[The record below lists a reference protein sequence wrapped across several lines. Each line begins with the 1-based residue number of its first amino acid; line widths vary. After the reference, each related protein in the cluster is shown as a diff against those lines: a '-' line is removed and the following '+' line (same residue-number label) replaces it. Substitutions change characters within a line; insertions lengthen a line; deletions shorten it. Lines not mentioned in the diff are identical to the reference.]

1 MVMFMLSRP
10 ALSLRWVAL
19 YTLIFTSLLH
29 SASAQSSSNLTW
41 LRIGTI
47 PGQNIICLTASGG
60 EVSSNLSG
68 IRLLAGTNDGAY
80 RSTNSG
86 ATWTQTIGW
95 NKQQV
100 TSFFTASDGTLFAT
114 TWGGGVF
121 RSSNDGASWIAS
133 NQGLPPINYKARA
146 MAQCGSRLFVGTSMG
161 LCFSDDN
168 GTTWDVTIGVPFD
181 VRSLLVLGSTVFA
194 GTLNNGILRSP
205 DMGVTWEFANNGLPP
220 DARYVLS
227 FTVGYQN
234 LSDTLAIFAATSTG
248 GIVRSTDN
256 GATWSSLSMTGQ
268 TIQCL
273 LSNGDADYEMYAGT
287 KGNGIFQSRNKI
299 PSIWSQ
305 ANQGLESLDV
315 ISLAISNILLFA
327 GTNDG
332 SVWLASMAPYSG
344 FSRVIKNLDLG
355 ETPSGVAGKPQGYT
369 VYGQN
374 IGGDITLTAPKGVEI
389 AVSASGP
396 YGSSAKLL
404 THGGRIDQTVFA
416 RLNFPTALTVNDPVR
431 VEANASFSL
440 TVRGKIGNPI
450 IPVLPQLSI
459 LLPTLN
465 LGSVTQGGSMSAQR
479 FTLTGNDLT
488 VPVTITAEAG
498 VLLFNP
504 ATRLW
509 SNRLV
514 LSPFIGNIDIS
525 IRLDSSLAPQNI
537 SAIITATSST
547 ANASIT
553 ASGTILP
560 PLEPKLSLS
569 AADEPFVP
577 LRFGTIVRGN
587 ASPVRSYTFLG
598 ANLTAPVVVSAPTGI
613 FLLNPTNGQWVS
625 NLTFAPNS
633 TGSLTQSISVRMDS
647 SVVRTLSGGA
657 GASIRHQ
664 SANTS
669 VSVEVFGIVQD
680 PSTLTISP
688 PEPLNFGT
696 IRLGNSATPRQYT
709 LTGRN
714 LLEPVLITAPA
725 GVLLFNTAN
734 GTWTTSL
741 TLTPNA
747 GSIMQTVRVGV
758 DSSQVRAVNG
768 TILNESTS
776 ALGASAST
784 QATVLVIGNVIP
796 LPQLTA
802 TPLQPENLDTII
814 HFDPSRGGA
823 YTLTGSFLDAPVSIS
838 APEGILLFDQINKT
852 WKQALTLQSDAAGS
866 LMQTVSVRLDSS
878 RLGFV
883 RDSIRNL
890 SGSTAASVSVR
901 GAVVPLTL
909 PPGVETTMELRFVGQ
924 QPLRLRG
931 SARVQIWLKDSRLLT
946 PRLVGRFLRTL
957 RVAVRI
963 DTNNLAVLGISA
975 LTPRAR
981 IESPQRVPAN
991 TPLTIILA
999 ERTDT
1004 VSMGNLLLAEMTVL
1018 ATLGATTTN
1027 TIRIADPLQWLGSDG
1042 SITPASA
1049 VRIVREPESVAVQIR
1064 PLFLRRSST
1073 FAVVAPNPSSD
1084 AMQLL
1089 YTLSPE
1095 TGTAASAVTLVVSD
1109 ATGRTVK
1116 RMELGVRQTGVA
1128 HQETVSMGDLPTG
1141 AYLVMLVT
1149 STETLN
1155 CRLDLVR

>member
-1 MVMFMLSRP
+1 MLSCA
-10 ALSLRWVAL
+10 ALSLRWL
-19 YTLIFTSLLH
+19 TLCAFVFASLPH
-29 SASAQSSSNLTW
+29 SASAQSPSNLTW
-41 LRIGTI
+41 LRMGTI
-47 PGQNIICLTASGG
+47 PNQNIICLDANGG
-60 EVSSNLSG
+60 EVSGNTNG
-68 IRLLAGTNDGAY
+68 IRLLAGTNDGVY
-80 RSTNSG
+80 RSINSG

-121 RSSNDGASWIAS
+121 RSTNDGASWTVS
-133 NQGLPPINYKARA
+133 NQGLRPINHKARA

-168 GTTWDVTIGVPFD
+168 GATWDVTIGVPFD

-194 GTLNNGILRSP
+194 GTVNDGILRSP

-234 LSDTLAIFAATSTG
+234 LSDTLAIYAATNTG
-248 GIVRSTDN
+248 GLVRSADN
-256 GATWSSLSMTGQ
+256 GATWSVLSLTGQ
-268 TIQCL
+268 TLRCL
-273 LSNGDADYEMYAGT
+273 VSNGDADNEMFVGT
-287 KGNGIFQSRNKI
+287 RNGVQRSQSKN
-299 PSIWSQ
+299 PALWSTI
-305 ANQGLESLDV
+305 NQGFPDSLDV
-315 ISLAISNILLFA
+315 ISLALSGSILFA
-327 GTNDG
+327 GSYDG
-332 SVWLASMAPYSG
+332 NVWVTVLQSYSG
-344 FSRVIKNLDLG
+344 FARVVKNLDLE

-389 AVSASGP
+389 ATSAIGP
-396 YGSSAKLL
+396 YSSSAKIF
-404 THGGRIDQTVFA
+404 THDKRIEQTVFV

-440 TVRGKIGNPI
+440 TVRGKIVAPI
-450 IPVLPQLSI
+450 MPVLPQLSI
-459 LLPTLN
+459 LPPTLK
-465 LGSVTQGGSMSAQR
+465 LGSVTQGGSMPAQT
-479 FTLTGNDLT
+479 FALTGKNLT

-504 ATRLW
+504 ATRQW
-509 SNRLV
+509 VSRLP
-514 LSPFIGNIDIS
+514 LSPFIGNIDVS
-525 IRLDSSLAPQNI
+525 VRLDSSLVPQNI

-553 ASGTILP
+553 VSGTILP
-560 PLEPKLSLS
+560 PLEPKLSL
-569 AADEPFVP
+569 AASGVP
-577 LRFGTIVRGN
+577 LRFGTIIRGN
-587 ASPVRSYTFLG
+587 VSPVRSYTFLG
-598 ANLTAPVVVSAPTGI
+598 VNLTAPVLVNAPTGA
-613 FLLNPTNGQWVS
+613 FLLNPTNGQWTS
-625 NLTFAPNS
+625 SLTFAPNS
-633 TGSLTQSISVRMDS
+633 TGSLIQTISVRMDS

-664 SANTS
+664 SVNAS
-669 VSVEVFGIVQD
+669 VGVEVFGTVQD
-680 PSTLTISP
+680 PPSLTVTP

-696 IRLGNSATPRQYT
+696 VRLGSSAAARQYT
-709 LTGRN
+709 LTGSN
-714 LLEPVLITAPA
+714 LLEPVVINAPA
-725 GVLLFNTAN
+725 GVLLFNPAN
-734 GTWTTSL
+734 GAWTNSL

-747 GSIMQTVRVGV
+747 GSLMQTVRVGI
-758 DSSQVRAVNG
+758 DSSQVRPVNG
-768 TILNESTS
+768 TILNVS
-776 ALGASAST
+776 ASSLGAIGST
-784 QATVLVIGNVIP
+784 QASVLVTGNVIP

-814 HFDPSRGGA
+814 HFDPSRGGV
-823 YTLTGSFLDAPVSIS
+823 YTVTGSFLDAPVSLS
-838 APEGILLFDQINKT
+838 APQGILLFDQTNKMWT
-852 WKQALTLQSDAAGS
+852 QTLTLQPDAAGS

-878 RLGFV
+878 RLGSV
-883 RDSIRNL
+883 QDSIRNV
-890 SGSTAASVSVR
+890 SNITSASASVR

-909 PPGVETTMELRFVGQ
+909 PPGAETTLELRFMGQ
-924 QPLRLRG
+924 QPLRIRDT
-931 SARVQIWLKDSRLLT
+931 ARVQIWLKDSRLLT

-963 DTNNLAVLGISA
+963 DTNNLAVLGISS

-991 TPLTIILA
+991 TPLYTILA
-999 ERTDT
+999 ERPDT
-1004 VSMGNLLLAEMTVL
+1004 VSTGNLLLAEMTVL

-1027 TIRIADPLQWLGSDG
+1027 TIRLADPVQWLGSDG
-1042 SITPASA
+1042 NITPASA

-1084 AMQLL
+1084 AVQVL

-1095 TGTAASAVTLVVSD
+1095 TGATASAVTLVVSD
-1109 ATGRTVK
+1109 AAGRTVK
-1116 RMELGVRQTGVA
+1116 RLELGARQTGVA
-1128 HQETVSMGDLPTG
+1128 QQESVRLGDLPTG
-1141 AYLVMLVT
+1141 AYLLMLLT
-1149 STETLN
+1149 PSETLP
-1155 CRLDLVR
+1155 CRLDVVR